1 MLMKYCSCLL
11 LVFRMD
17 VVIDRGTKPVALFRM
32 MIMTMTM
39 IMTMMLITYGCSDL
53 MDKIR

>member
-1 MLMKYCSCLL
+1 MMKYCSCLL

-17 VVIDRGTKPVALFRM
+17 VVIDRGTKPVALLRM
-32 MIMTMTM
+32 VIMMMTM
-39 IMTMMLITYGCSDL
+39 IMTVMLIIYGCSDL